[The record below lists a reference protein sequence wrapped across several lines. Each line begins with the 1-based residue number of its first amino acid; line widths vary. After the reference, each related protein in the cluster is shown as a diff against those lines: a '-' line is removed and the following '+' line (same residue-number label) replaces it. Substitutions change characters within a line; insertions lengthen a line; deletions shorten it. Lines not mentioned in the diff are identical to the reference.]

1 MAKLNVGGG
10 KGHPRLPGWTIV
22 DLRDSADLVL
32 DISSQR
38 LPFDDGSVDVV
49 FTSHTLEHILPQKLG
64 FVLDEFRRVLRPG
77 RRTEDGFSGGI
88 LRIAV
93 PDISRAINAYA
104 AGDRSFFDKS
114 EVTVRDREA
123 PIGGLL
129 ASWFYSISAVGN
141 GHVHC
146 FDESYMTYWLNK
158 HGFNRVLRSKF
169 QSSLL
174 PELRT
179 DAFDRHPH
187 DSLYVD
193 AWHEATSGGGRA

>member
-10 KGHPRLPGWTIV
+10 KGHPKLSGWTIV
-22 DLRDSADLVL
+22 DMRDSADLVL

-38 LPFDDGSVDVV
+38 LPFDDASVDVV

-64 FVLDEFRRVLRPG
+64 FVLDEFRRVLKPG
-77 RRTEDGFSGGI
+77 RRTETGFTGGI
-88 LRIAV
+88 LRVAV
-93 PDISRAINAYA
+93 PDISLAIRAYS
-104 AGDRSFFDKS
+104 AGDRSFYEKS

-129 ASWFYSISAVGN
+129 AAWFYSISAVGN

-146 FDESYMTYWLNK
+146 FDEAYMAYWLNK
-158 HGFNRVLRSKF
+158 HGFNRVVRSAF
-169 QSSLL
+169 RASLL

-193 AWHEATSGGGRA
+193 AWFDGVGGRA